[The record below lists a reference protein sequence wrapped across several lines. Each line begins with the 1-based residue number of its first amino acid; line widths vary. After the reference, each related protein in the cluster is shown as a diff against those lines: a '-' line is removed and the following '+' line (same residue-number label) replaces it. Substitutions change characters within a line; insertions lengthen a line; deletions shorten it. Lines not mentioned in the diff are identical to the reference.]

1 LVRAITTSVIATGSA
16 SFEESLGDR
25 AVLVEQWQELAAA
38 GLADL
43 ARHRLL
49 AGEALATELQYPGWH
64 YSPS

>member
-1 LVRAITTSVIATGSA
+1 LA
-16 SFEESLGDR
+16 SEKESLRDR
-25 AVLVEQWQELAAA
+25 AVLVEQRQELAAA